1 MPRKAREKIIFFVF
15 AILILLVDFISKRLA
30 LDNMHLGQSI
40 PVVNG
45 IFHITLVINS
55 GTAFGLFK
63 NLSYFFTLF
72 SSLAV
77 IIVTYIIFF
86 SSKNLPR
93 PYYLALSLILAGA
106 TGNLIDRIKFGNVID
121 FLDFRIWPVFNFADT
136 AITIGVILL
145 IFQMLFDK
153 HRVESSK

>member
-1 MPRKAREKIIFFVF
+1 VPRKVREKIIFFVF
-15 AILILLVDFISKRLA
+15 AILILLVDFFSKRLA

-45 IFHITLVINS
+45 IFHITLVINK

-77 IIVTYIIFF
+77 VTVTYIFF
-86 SSKNLPR
+86 SSKNISK
-93 PYYLALSLILAGA
+93 PYYLSLSLILAGA
-106 TGNLIDRIKFGNVID
+106 AGNLIDRIKFGNVID
-121 FLDFRIWPVFNFADT
+121 FLDFRVWPVFNFADT
-136 AITIGVILL
+136 AITIGVGLLAYQL
-145 IFQMLFDK
+145 IFKTKTSD
-153 HRVESSK
+153 